1 MFVVVIVYLSIKIF
15 IFVLTGSDCFH
26 VGVMTTQQAPFT
38 SYGSYVFLYV
48 VAVFVVVFF
57 YDTEKLNK
65 KLLKL
70 MENF

>member
-1 MFVVVIVYLSIKIF
+1 MF
-15 IFVLTGSDCFH
+15 IFVLTGSDYIHFCI
-26 VGVMTTQQAPFT
+26 MTTQQAPFT

-48 VAVFVVVFF
+48 VVVFVVFFF